1 MPDGVVQY
9 VSKRRLYQK
18 PDAAGPA
25 HNIAPSFAARDQ
37 T

>member
-9 VSKRRLYQK
+9 VSKRGLYRSQNQ
-18 PDAAGPA
+18 PAGLSA
-25 HNIAPSFAARDQ
+25 GNH